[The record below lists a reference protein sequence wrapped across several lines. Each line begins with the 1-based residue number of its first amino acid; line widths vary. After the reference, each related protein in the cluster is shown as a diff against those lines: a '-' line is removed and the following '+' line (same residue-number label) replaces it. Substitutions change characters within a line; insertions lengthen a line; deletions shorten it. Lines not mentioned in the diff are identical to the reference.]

1 MIAMIK
7 IIFGVDLTYQKAI
20 GRRIVL
26 QLVKNLYERNYY
38 PVDRQYCSGRTLPAG
53 ISMGCEVGA
62 V

>member
-1 MIAMIK
+1 MIAMTK
-7 IIFGVDLTYQKAI
+7 IIFWVDLTYQKAI

-38 PVDRQYCSGRTLPAG
+38 PVDRQYCSSRTFSAG
-53 ISMGCEVGA
+53 ISMGRKVGA